1 MAFVRIK
8 KLLKKLVDE
17 RGLTIVEFVIVT
29 VVTGIVMVSVL
40 PFFRVNVDSYVSIRK
55 GKDLQQMARIGFNRM
70 MAEMKLI
77 ESSLDID
84 YGYSD
89 EIRFDIPTQNNINYE
104 LDNYVLER
112 EGEKLVEGVQSLQFR
127 YFRENGT
134 EKGAGFWWDSDVW
147 RVHVTMIVGDGSTNM
162 TLQGQVSPRN
172 IHL

>member
-1 MAFVRIK
+1 MISRIVK
-8 KLLKKLVDE
+8 KLKGFAGE
-17 RGLTIVEFVIVT
+17 AGLTIVEFVVVT
-29 VVTGIVMVSVL
+29 VVTGVLVVTVL
-40 PFFRVNVDSYVSIRK
+40 PFFRVNVDSYINIRK
-55 GKDLQQMARIGFNRM
+55 GKDLHQMARIGFNRM

-77 ESSLDID
+77 EGSLEID

-112 EGEKLVEGVQSLQFR
+112 EGEKLIEGVQSLQFR
-127 YFRENGT
+127 YYREDGT
-134 EKGAGFWWDSDVW
+134 QKSSGFWWDSDVW
-147 RVHVTMIVGDGSTNM
+147 RIHVTMVVGDGSSNI